1 MDTSFPGRQR
11 GIPNRLLSMLFQAE
25 PTFKPIDAS
34 ATLFRGKA
42 LTSENDQLLLVRLDL
57 PELHLMSIRT

>member
-42 LTSENDQLLLVRLDL
+42 LELLKMTNFCLCD
-57 PELHLMSIRT
+57 SIYRNYI